1 MSIAQIHNSAMS
13 FLNSLVGWTDVKFQ
27 IVTSTGNPITGTVTT
42 VKNIPIRVLISKN
55 ESEYQKSDNTNNKEF
70 KLCKVFVDDI
80 LEVNSTYN
88 VNIPTD
94 YNQIKQSVNIE
105 ISNGLKYQIKN
116 AGSGSYNEK
125 SLIVLEIERLT

>member
-27 IVTSTGNPITGTVTT
+27 IVTSTGNPITGTVTV
-42 VKNIPIRVLISKN
+42 VKNIPIKALISKN
-55 ESEYQKSDNTNNKEF
+55 ESEYQRNDNTNNKDF
-70 KLCKVFVDDI
+70 KLCKVFVSDI
-80 LEVNSTYN
+80 LQANSTYN

-94 YNQIKQSVNIE
+94 YNEIKQSVNIE

-116 AGSGSYNEK
+116 AGSGSYNER
-125 SLIVLEIERLT
+125 SLIILEIERLT

>member
-27 IVTSTGNPITGTVTT
+27 IVTSTGNPITGTVTV
-42 VKNIPIRVLISKN
+42 VKNIPIKALISKN
-55 ESEYQKSDNTNNKEF
+55 ESEYQRNDNTNNKDF
-70 KLCKVFVDDI
+70 KLCKVFVSDI
-80 LEVNSTYN
+80 LTANSTYN

-94 YNQIKQSVNIE
+94 YNEIKQSVNIE

-116 AGSGSYNEK
+116 AGSGSYNER
-125 SLIVLEIERLT
+125 SLIILEIERLT